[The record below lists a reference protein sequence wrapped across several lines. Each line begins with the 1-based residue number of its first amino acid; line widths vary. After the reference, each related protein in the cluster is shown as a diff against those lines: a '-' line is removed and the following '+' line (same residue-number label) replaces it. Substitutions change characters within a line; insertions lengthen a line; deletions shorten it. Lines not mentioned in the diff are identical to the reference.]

1 MIQFDKY
8 FLNGFE
14 APTSLQPLR
23 LTLRSE
29 IRPLDMFNQKQLTS
43 AIDGVNYAPR
53 KLTWIPKMMLWKQV
67 SPFEVWC
74 PQRLCCHSNP
84 AAILRNPDTWSS
96 FQLAAALWPSTMFGH
111 LFSQSSWLL
120 HWPPHGLARVVRH
133 PCGAAGTAAAG
144 TAPRVTKGASWATVD
159 CLCSSVDE
167 IRSNCSDI
175 FSRFCRSF

>member
-53 KLTWIPKMMLWKQV
+53 KLTWIPKMMLWKKV
-67 SPFEVWC
+67 SPFEV
-74 PQRLCCHSNP
+74 
-84 AAILRNPDTWSS
+84 
-96 FQLAAALWPSTMFGH
+96 
-111 LFSQSSWLL
+111 
-120 HWPPHGLARVVRH
+120 
-133 PCGAAGTAAAG
+133 
-144 TAPRVTKGASWATVD
+144 
-159 CLCSSVDE
+159 
-167 IRSNCSDI
+167 
-175 FSRFCRSF
+175 

>member
-53 KLTWIPKMMLWKQV
+53 KLTWIPKMMLWKKV

-96 FQLAAALWPSTMFGH
+96 FQLAAAFVALNDVWTFCFPNPTDYSTERHTGFCE
-111 LFSQSSWLL
+111 SYA
-120 HWPPHGLARVVRH
+120 PPMWCQLGRRPLSH
-133 PCGAAGTAAAG
+133 
-144 TAPRVTKGASWATVD
+144 
-159 CLCSSVDE
+159 
-167 IRSNCSDI
+167 
-175 FSRFCRSF
+175 